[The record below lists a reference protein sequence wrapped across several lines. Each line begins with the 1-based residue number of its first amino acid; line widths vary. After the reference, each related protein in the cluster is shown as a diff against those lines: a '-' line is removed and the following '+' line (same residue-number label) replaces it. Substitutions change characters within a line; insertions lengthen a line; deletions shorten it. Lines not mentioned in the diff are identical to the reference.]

1 MSFRSFTLRNLD
13 SLRVEGI
20 RNVNTLT
27 SIILKDNMIFQLVLH
42 LTKGFG
48 ASQGVLTFR
57 PRLH

>member
-13 SLRVEGI
+13 SLREARVEGI

-27 SIILKDNMIFQLVLH
+27 SIILKDNMIFQLALH

-48 ASQGVLTFR
+48 A
-57 PRLH
+57 